1 MDFSVFLVV
10 VHFQVGLNGRK
21 TSLEMLR
28 RKTEVM
34 AKPWATSHISSV
46 ASGLGIELRISGDV
60 KNQLVEILEHQLK
73 IITKEMENK
82 TLESDPERKTL
93 DDPNRMRL
101 GFSRTRG
108 MMVDNISKVDSVG
121 AAAVVSANE
130 QLENYL
136 LRLLRLSSDAAAI
149 ERVGTIKPRHLE
161 KALERMGGGVERQTD
176 DSKVEIEEDP
186 IEDAMGDISGEILTP
201 TMLRN
206 MARKFAGKPLDND
219 ALEELL
225 LLYYDH
231 ASNIQHDLQDNLAN
245 ASHIIR
251 MIERFQS
258 LSMLGWMKRMLRE
271 AGERANRAQSK
282 TVTLAHIVE
291 VDPWD

>member
-1 MDFSVFLVV
+1 
-10 VHFQVGLNGRK
+10 
-21 TSLEMLR
+21 
-28 RKTEVM
+28 M
-34 AKPWATSHISSV
+34 AKPWATSHISTV
-46 ASGLGIELRISGDV
+46 ASGLGIELRISGEV
-60 KNQLVEILEHQLK
+60 KKQLVDILEHQLK
-73 IITKEMENK
+73 IITREMENQ

-108 MMVDNISKVDSVG
+108 MMIDNISRLDSIG
-121 AAAVVSANE
+121 AAAVVAVNE

-136 LRLLRLSSDAAAI
+136 LRLLRLSSDIAAV
-149 ERVGTIKPRHLE
+149 ERIGTIKPRHLE
-161 KALERMGGGVERQTD
+161 KAMERIDGGLSKQE
-176 DSKVEIEEDP
+176 DSETREIELDP
-186 IEDAMGDISGEILTP
+186 IEDVMGEISGEILTP

-206 MARKFAGKPLDND
+206 MSKKFAGKPLDDD

-245 ASHIIR
+245 ASHIIQ

-258 LSMLGWMKRMLRE
+258 LTMLGWMRRMLKD
-271 AGERANRAQSK
+271 AGERAHSTESK

-291 VDPWD
+291 VDPWS

>member
-1 MDFSVFLVV
+1 
-10 VHFQVGLNGRK
+10 
-21 TSLEMLR
+21 
-28 RKTEVM
+28 M
-34 AKPWATSHISSV
+34 AKPWATSHISTV
-46 ASGLGIELRISGDV
+46 ANGLGIELRISGDV
-60 KNQLVEILEHQLK
+60 KTQLVDILEHQLK
-73 IITKEMENK
+73 MITREMENQ

-108 MMVDNISKVDSVG
+108 MMIDNISRVDSIG
-121 AAAVVSANE
+121 AAAVVAANE

-149 ERVGTIKPRHLE
+149 ERVGTIKPRHLD
-161 KALERMGGGVERQTD
+161 KALERIDGGL
-176 DSKVEIEEDP
+176 SKQENSETEEIQLDP
-186 IEDAMGDISGEILTP
+186 IEDVMGEISGEILTP

-206 MARKFAGKPLDND
+206 MAKKFAGKPLDND

-245 ASHIIR
+245 ASHIIQ

-258 LSMLGWMKRMLRE
+258 LTMLGWMRRMLKE
-271 AGERANRAQSK
+271 AGERADRTESK

>member
-1 MDFSVFLVV
+1 
-10 VHFQVGLNGRK
+10 
-21 TSLEMLR
+21 
-28 RKTEVM
+28 M
-34 AKPWATSHISSV
+34 AKPWATSHISTV

-60 KNQLVEILEHQLK
+60 KTQLVDILEHQLK
-73 IITKEMENK
+73 IITREMENQ

-108 MMVDNISKVDSVG
+108 MMIDNISRVDSIG
-121 AAAVVSANE
+121 AAAVVAANE

-149 ERVGTIKPRHLE
+149 ERVGTIKPRHLD
-161 KALERMGGGVERQTD
+161 KALERIDGGLGKQENSETE
-176 DSKVEIEEDP
+176 EIQLDP
-186 IEDAMGDISGEILTP
+186 IEDVMGEISGEILTP

-206 MARKFAGKPLDND
+206 MAKKFAGKPLDND

-245 ASHIIR
+245 ASHIIQ

-258 LSMLGWMKRMLRE
+258 LTMLGWMRRMLKE
-271 AGERANRAQSK
+271 AGERADRTESK

>member
-1 MDFSVFLVV
+1 
-10 VHFQVGLNGRK
+10 
-21 TSLEMLR
+21 
-28 RKTEVM
+28 M
-34 AKPWATSHISSV
+34 AKPWATSHISTV

-60 KNQLVEILEHQLK
+60 KTQLVDILEHQLK
-73 IITKEMENK
+73 MITREMENQ

-93 DDPNRMRL
+93 DDPNRMSL

-108 MMVDNISKVDSVG
+108 MIIDNISRVDSIG
-121 AAAVVSANE
+121 AAALVSANE

-149 ERVGTIKPRHLE
+149 ERVGTIKPRHLD
-161 KALERMGGGVERQTD
+161 KALERIDGGL
-176 DSKVEIEEDP
+176 SKQENSETEEIQLDP
-186 IEDAMGDISGEILTP
+186 IEDVMGEISGEILTP

-206 MARKFAGKPLDND
+206 MAKKFAGKPLDND

-245 ASHIIR
+245 ASHIIQ

-258 LSMLGWMKRMLRE
+258 LTMLGWMRRMLKE
-271 AGERANRAQSK
+271 AGERANRTESK